1 MSNLALKEKL
11 KERSNQIIEMLLI
24 DSENESI
31 EDYLL
36 DLQEIKKAK
45 TFKEICDLQDRDYKE
60 EILNLKQQLS
70 GNYEKLFLSR
80 NFRGWHRSMRQLW
93 RC

>member
-1 MSNLALKEKL
+1 
-11 KERSNQIIEMLLI
+11 MLLI

-45 TFKEICDLQDRDYKE
+45 TFKEICNLQNRDYKE
-60 EILNLKQQLS
+60 EILNLKQQL
-70 GNYEKLFLSR
+70 KAII
-80 NFRGWHRSMRQLW
+80 
-93 RC
+93 

>member
-1 MSNLALKEKL
+1 MSNLILKEKI

-45 TFKEICDLQDRDYKE
+45 TFKEICNLQDRDYKE
-60 EILNLKQQLS
+60 EILNLKQELK
-70 GNYEKLFLSR
+70 GE
-80 NFRGWHRSMRQLW
+80 LW
-93 RC
+93 IITRT

>member
-1 MSNLALKEKL
+1 MSNLALKEKI

-24 DSENESI
+24 DSSENESI

-45 TFKEICDLQDRDYKE
+45 TFKEICNLQDRDYKE
-60 EILNLKQQLS
+60 EILNLKQELK
-70 GNYEKLFLSR
+70 GE
-80 NFRGWHRSMRQLW
+80 LW
-93 RC
+93 IITRT

>member
-1 MSNLALKEKL
+1 MSNLALKEKI

-24 DSENESI
+24 DSENEST

-45 TFKEICDLQDRDYKE
+45 TFKEICSLQDRDYKK
-60 EILNLKQQLS
+60 EILNLKQELK
-70 GNYEKLFLSR
+70 GEL
-80 NFRGWHRSMRQLW
+80 
-93 RC
+93 

>member
-1 MSNLALKEKL
+1 MSNLALKEKI

-24 DSENESI
+24 DSSENESI

-45 TFKEICDLQDRDYKE
+45 TFKEICNLQDRDYKE
-60 EILNLKQQLS
+60 EILNLKQELK
-70 GNYEKLFLSR
+70 GEL
-80 NFRGWHRSMRQLW
+80 
-93 RC
+93 

>member
-1 MSNLALKEKL
+1 MSNLALKEKI

-24 DSENESI
+24 DSSENESI

-45 TFKEICDLQDRDYKE
+45 TFKEICNLQDRDYKE
-60 EILNLKQQLS
+60 EILNLKQELK
-70 GNYEKLFLSR
+70 GE
-80 NFRGWHRSMRQLW
+80 LW
-93 RC
+93 K

>member
-1 MSNLALKEKL
+1 MSNLALKEKI

-24 DSENESI
+24 DSENEST

-45 TFKEICDLQDRDYKE
+45 TFKEICNLQDRDYKE
-60 EILNLKQQLS
+60 EILNLKQELK
-70 GNYEKLFLSR
+70 GEL
-80 NFRGWHRSMRQLW
+80 
-93 RC
+93 

>member
-1 MSNLALKEKL
+1 MSNLALKEKI

-24 DSENESI
+24 DSSENESI

-45 TFKEICDLQDRDYKE
+45 TFKEICNLQDRDYKE
-60 EILNLKQQLS
+60 EILNLKQELK
-70 GNYEKLFLSR
+70 GE
-80 NFRGWHRSMRQLW
+80 LW
-93 RC
+93 IITHT